1 MEIGDKMPSFQVQDQ
16 EGAIVKTEDLLGKG
30 HKIVLYT
37 YPKDN
42 TPGCTVEACSF
53 RDAYDD
59 LRAAGYTV
67 IGVSKD
73 SAKSHTGFKEKH
85 SLPFTLLADT
95 EASLLK
101 ALGAWGEKKFCGKT
115 CTGTLRKTFVF
126 SEDGVLERII
136 DKVDTKKAAEQI
148 LGSDKN

>member
-1 MEIGDKMPSFQVQDQ
+1 MPSFQVQDQ
-16 EGAIVKTEDLLGKG
+16 NGAIIKTEDLLGKG

-42 TPGCTVEACSF
+42 TPGCTAEACSF

-73 SAKSHTGFKEKH
+73 SAKSHTGFREKH
-85 SLPFTLLADT
+85 SLPFTLLSDT

-101 ALGAWGEKKFCGKT
+101 TLGAWGEKKFCGRI
-115 CTGTLRKTFVF
+115 CEGTLRKTFVF
-126 SEDGVLERII
+126 SEDGILERII
-136 DKVDTKKAAEQI
+136 DKVDTKKAAGQVLEDR
-148 LGSDKN
+148 SDS

>member
-1 MEIGDKMPSFQVQDQ
+1 MKIGDRMPSFQVKDQ
-16 EGAIVKTEDLLGKG
+16 KGAIVKTEDLLGRG

-42 TPGCTVEACSF
+42 TLGCTAEACSF

-59 LRAAGYTV
+59 LRAAGYIV

-73 SAKSHTGFKEKH
+73 SEESHAGFGEKH

-101 ALGAWGEKKFCGKT
+101 ALGAWGEKRFCGRS
-115 CTGTLRKTFVF
+115 CGGPLRKTFVF
-126 SEDGVLERII
+126 SEDGILERII
-136 DKVDTKKAAEQI
+136 DKVDTKRAAEQI
-148 LGSDKN
+148 LG

>member
-1 MEIGDKMPSFQVQDQ
+1 MPSFQVQDQ
-16 EGAIVKTEDLLGKG
+16 NGAIIKTEDLLGKG

-42 TPGCTVEACSF
+42 TPGCTAEACSF

-73 SAKSHTGFKEKH
+73 SAKSHTSFREKH
-85 SLPFTLLADT
+85 SLPFTLLSDT

-101 ALGAWGEKKFCGKT
+101 TLGAWGEKKFCGRI
-115 CTGTLRKTFVF
+115 CEGTLRKTFVF
-126 SEDGVLERII
+126 SEDGILERII
-136 DKVDTKKAAEQI
+136 DKVDTKKAAGQI
-148 LGSDKN
+148 LEDRSDS

>member
-1 MEIGDKMPSFQVQDQ
+1 MPSFQVQDQ

-42 TPGCTVEACSF
+42 TPGCTAEACSF
-53 RDAYDD
+53 RDAYDE

-101 ALGAWGEKKFCGKT
+101 ALGAWGEKKFCGRT
-115 CTGTLRKTFVF
+115 CSGTLRKTFVF
-126 SEDGVLERII
+126 SEDGTLERII

-148 LGSDKN
+148 LGAGRES